1 MLVGTCETWRK
12 TGSIQSSGIS
22 SDSARRRS
30 SGSWASDRQG
40 VCGFLP
46 GEQDEWPTER
56 DSGNQA
62 GKEWAKVI
70 KNEKQYRITK
80 AQVRRFQDA
89 VAELAGQDRPSNISA
104 RLWEAQRQAALSQM
118 EELREQVAAYERL
131 NAGQSKEVLLEGVED
146 LPKALI
152 RARIAAGMTQEGL
165 ARRLGVKPQQ
175 VQRYEATEYESASFA
190 RILKV
195 VQALGLSMPRA
206 VRLVRNG

>member
-1 MLVGTCETWRK
+1 
-12 TGSIQSSGIS
+12 
-22 SDSARRRS
+22 
-30 SGSWASDRQG
+30 
-40 VCGFLP
+40 
-46 GEQDEWPTER
+46 
-56 DSGNQA
+56 
-62 GKEWAKVI
+62 VI

-89 VAELAGQDRPSNISA
+89 IAELASQARPANISA
-104 RLWEAQRQAALSQM
+104 RLWGAQRQATKSQM
-118 EELREQVAAYERL
+118 EELQEQVEAYERL
-131 NAGQSKEVLLEGVED
+131 HAGKSKEVILDGVED

-195 VQALGLSMPRA
+195 VRALGLRMPKA
-206 VRLVRNG
+206 VRLVRNS